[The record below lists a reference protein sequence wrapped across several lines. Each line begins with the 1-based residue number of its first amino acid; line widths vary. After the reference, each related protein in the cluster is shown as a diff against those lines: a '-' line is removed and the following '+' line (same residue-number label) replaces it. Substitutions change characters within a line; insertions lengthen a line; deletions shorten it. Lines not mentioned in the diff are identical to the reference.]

1 MPGSGKFQGFV
12 PKFSPYL
19 PLSAAPPSGGGTLMR
34 AASPRQLSTLLLPAL
49 ALLALAAVA
58 GLMWLPTAD
67 VEAYQPEGLRIS
79 LSEMPEPPCPYGHDD
94 ACENAAGSAVS
105 VKPYQ
110 SDDPHAPAL
119 GANDGSYD
127 HREHMESITR
137 INQRVLA
144 RLSDSGDALDGAGNE
159 PDGPGDDINYAITSD
174 ITGLPWVRD
183 GQTEA
188 EKLTVG
194 WLSELQEHNPSLVAS
209 LVRMPF
215 LQDHT
220 PGDLQAIQTL
230 TYISKNDPGDATEI
244 VTDEDFADGGGI
256 DNTEAKIIAVMSI
269 PYFNGDTLLISLLT
283 SHGTVEERNVVGRF
297 GNPLTFAVVK
307 WSPTVSAP
315 QNVMQTA
322 ITSVSDAETL
332 MGKALPVDF
341 VGILVEDMDGA
352 LGANNG
358 ISIQVDEC
366 FGRTLRSCSDRV
378 RQRLIAHEIG
388 HYWWDRNDG
397 HDVWVSEGAAEYIG
411 AYSVKSQFGDS
422 HLSTDYWPCPYYR
435 TIEHLRAD
443 NPHYRFSNGSQCY
456 YSLGERLFINL
467 DRSMGHGAFT
477 TGFRSLHQRLST
489 YKDDEIDQGLSLLR
503 AFCPGCES
511 NQWNLDSGGNT
522 LARRYGEKVLTDNSA
537 PTGTL
542 PGLGQAVSALIR
554 DDDRGNRQYGVAEI
568 SASSPNQRRWLMVSF
583 SGVTD
588 PPPETVKVFV
598 VLYHED
604 REPYSISSQER
615 TVHSYTDDGWYYFNA
630 YLGNPH
636 RRPIGHHWAYVYNES
651 WQKIAEVEYQVV
663 P

>member
-1 MPGSGKFQGFV
+1 MFSSRFSSGQPCRGM
-12 PKFSPYL
+12 
-19 PLSAAPPSGGGTLMR
+19 AAPFAVMRAGVFGLRNSCLHLPAGGAQLMR
-34 AASPRQLSTLLLPAL
+34 AALLRRLSTLLLPAL
-49 ALLALAAVA
+49 ALLALATVA
-58 GLMWLPTAD
+58 GLLWLPAAD
-67 VEAYQPEGLRIS
+67 VAAYQPEGLRIS

-94 ACENAAGSAVS
+94 ACENAAGPAAS

-119 GANDGSYD
+119 GAGDGPYD
-127 HREHMESITR
+127 HHEHMASITR

-144 RLSDSGDALDGAGNE
+144 RLSESGDALDGAGSE
-159 PDGPGDDINYAITSD
+159 PDGPGDDVNYAITSD
-174 ITGLPWVRD
+174 ITGLPWVSD

-194 WLSELQEHNPSLVAS
+194 WLSKLQDHNPSLVAS

-230 TYISKNDPGDATEI
+230 TLISEDDPNDATEI
-244 VTDEDFADGGGI
+244 ATDEYFAGGGI
-256 DNTEAKIIAVMSI
+256 DNTEAKIIAVMYI
-269 PYFNGDTLLISLLT
+269 PYFNGDTLLIRLLA
-283 SHGTVEERNVVGRF
+283 SNGTVEERNVVGRF

-315 QNVMQTA
+315 HNVMQTA
-322 ITSVSDAETL
+322 ITAVSDAETL

-341 VGILVEDMDGA
+341 VGILVADMDGA

-366 FGRTLRSCSDRV
+366 FGRTFGSCSDRV

-388 HYWWDRNDG
+388 HYWWSPNDG
-397 HDVWVSEGAAEYIG
+397 HDVWVSEGAAEYIA

-422 HLSTDYWPCPYYR
+422 LLSTDNWPCAYYR

-443 NPHYRFSNGSQCY
+443 NPDYRFANGRQCY

-467 DRSMGHGAFT
+467 DRSLGHGAFT

-489 YKDDEIDQGLSLLR
+489 YKDDEIDQGLSLVR

-511 NQWNLDSGGNT
+511 NPWNLGRGGNT
-522 LARRYGEKVLTDNSA
+522 LARRYGEKVLTDNSL
-537 PTGTL
+537 PIGTL
-542 PGLGQAVSALIR
+542 PGLGQAVSASIR
-554 DDDRGNRQYGVAEI
+554 DNDRGNLQYGIPEI
-568 SASSPNQRRWLMVSF
+568 SASSPDQRR
-583 SGVTD
+583 
-588 PPPETVKVFV
+588 
-598 VLYHED
+598 
-604 REPYSISSQER
+604 
-615 TVHSYTDDGWYYFNA
+615 
-630 YLGNPH
+630 
-636 RRPIGHHWAYVYNES
+636 
-651 WQKIAEVEYQVV
+651 
-663 P
+663 